1 MSTTE
6 STAVLAV
13 RRWVDLMVVGLNLC
27 PFARTEVVNKRVHFV
42 ETEAQSE
49 VQLLEDLATEL
60 TLLAETPSIE
70 TTLLVHPQ
78 VLKDFSAYNQF
89 LDEVDALLHGM
100 HLDGEM
106 QVASFHPDYQFA
118 GTAPDDAENYTNRAP
133 YPVLHII
140 REASIEDRLD
150 SYPDA
155 AAIPERNI
163 KLMNKMGR
171 QQLQGLLAR
180 CSS

>member
-49 VQLLEDLATEL
+49 VQQLEDLAAEL

-89 LDEVDALLHGM
+89 LDEVDVLLHGM
-100 HLDGEM
+100 HLDGKCRWPVFTLTISLPALRRM
-106 QVASFHPDYQFA
+106 MRRTTPIGRLTLCCILFVRLASRIGLIRILMPPQFRKK
-118 GTAPDDAENYTNRAP
+118 T
-133 YPVLHII
+133 L
-140 REASIEDRLD
+140 
-150 SYPDA
+150 
-155 AAIPERNI
+155 
-163 KLMNKMGR
+163 
-171 QQLQGLLAR
+171 
-180 CSS
+180 SS

>member
-1 MSTTE
+1 MTKAE
-6 STAVLAV
+6 SAALLAV

-27 PFARTEVVNKRVHFV
+27 PFAKAEVVNQRVRFV
-42 ETEAQSE
+42 ETETQSE
-49 VQLLEDLATEL
+49 VQLLEDLAVEL
-60 TLLAETPSIE
+60 SLLAESPAIE

-78 VLKDFSAYNQF
+78 VLKEFADYNQF

-100 HLDGEM
+100 QLDGEL

-140 REASIEDRLD
+140 REASIENRLA

-155 AAIPERNI
+155 GAIPERNI

-180 CSS
+180 CYS

>member
-49 VQLLEDLATEL
+49 AQLLEDLATEL

-78 VLKDFSAYNQF
+78 VLKDFAAYNQF
-89 LDEVDALLHGM
+89 LDEVDALLQGM
-100 HLDGEM
+100 QLDGEL

-180 CSS
+180 CYS